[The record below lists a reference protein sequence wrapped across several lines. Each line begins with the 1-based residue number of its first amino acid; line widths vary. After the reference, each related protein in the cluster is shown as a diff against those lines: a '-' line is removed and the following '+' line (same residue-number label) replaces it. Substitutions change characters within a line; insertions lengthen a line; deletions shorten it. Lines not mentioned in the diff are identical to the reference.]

1 MHDHDH
7 VFHGL
12 MGKAMEFAFNR
23 PLTADD
29 SYPEF
34 FYFGAISMQS
44 LIDWKPY
51 LWISLGGILGAN
63 LRYFLSRIITR
74 FSDAAFPLG
83 TLLINITG
91 SLVLGFFLVWTTERV
106 FADPKWRL
114 LVAIGFC
121 GSYTTFSSYA
131 YETMSYFEQGHW
143 ALFASNILANNVLC
157 LGAIIAGAMIARAI

>member
-1 MHDHDH
+1 M
-7 VFHGL
+7 
-12 MGKAMEFAFNR
+12 AMEFAFNR

-29 SYPEF
+29 SYQKSLC
-34 FYFGAISMQS
+34 FGAISMQS

-51 LWISLGGILGAN
+51 IWVSLGGILGAN

-74 FSDAAFPLG
+74 FTDAAFPVG

-91 SLVLGFFLVWTTERV
+91 SLVLGFFLIWTTERV
-106 FADPKWRL
+106 LADPKWRL

-131 YETMSYFEQGHW
+131 FETMSYFEQGHW
-143 ALFASNILANNVLC
+143 TLFASNILANNILC
-157 LGAIIAGAMIARAI
+157 LGAVLVGAMIARAI